1 MCSGEI
7 SELSINNTNHSNDG
21 TLVKQYH
28 LWGKRNNVMTSTIH
42 DAFLCNAA
50 KMLDSRKALREIYA
64 NAVSKNSIK
73 ATLDELL
80 ARGLTKETYN
90 KYLNEAIETGLIPV
104 SGRSRVG
111 GRLLTE
117 DDILK
122 PEDVLKPVKE
132 NFSDNNY
139 WYGIG

>member
-1 MCSGEI
+1 
-7 SELSINNTNHSNDG
+7 
-21 TLVKQYH
+21 
-28 LWGKRNNVMTSTIH
+28 
-42 DAFLCNAA
+42 
-50 KMLDSRKALREIYA
+50 MLDARQALRMIYA

-80 ARGLTKETYN
+80 ARGLPKETYN

-104 SGRSRVG
+104 PGRSRVG

-139 WYGIG
+139 WHGIG

>member
-1 MCSGEI
+1 M
-7 SELSINNTNHSNDG
+7 L
-21 TLVKQYH
+21 
-28 LWGKRNNVMTSTIH
+28 
-42 DAFLCNAA
+42 NARA
-50 KMLDSRKALREIYA
+50 ALRQIYA

-80 ARGLTKETYN
+80 KRGLPKETYN

-104 SGRSRVG
+104 PGRSRVG

-132 NFSDNNY
+132 NFSDNTY
-139 WYGIG
+139 WYGIS